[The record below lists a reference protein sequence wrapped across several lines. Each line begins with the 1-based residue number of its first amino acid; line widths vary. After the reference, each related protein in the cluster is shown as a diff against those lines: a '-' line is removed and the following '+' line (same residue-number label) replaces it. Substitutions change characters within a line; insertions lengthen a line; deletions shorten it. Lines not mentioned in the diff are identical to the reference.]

1 MIGKEKKVKIILL
14 APDKQTIDA
23 EDEAVVKGQF
33 MKILQQN
40 EQKYWLNGQY
50 LMLHSIEKLWIA
62 ENSRKSLK
70 GEFSLWK
77 TLKASLNF
85 SQFHNIMKKDLEQSR
100 FTTKVIKIHGPRV
113 ENIND

>member
-1 MIGKEKKVKIILL
+1 
-14 APDKQTIDA
+14 
-23 EDEAVVKGQF
+23 
-33 MKILQQN
+33 
-40 EQKYWLNGQY
+40 
-50 LMLHSIEKLWIA
+50 MLHSIEKLWTA

-70 GEFSLWK
+70 GEFSFWK